1 MMMVFMKKR
10 MIKGP
15 VAAALVLMRVFTEF
29 LLVVN
34 TKSNVLI
41 SPLDRKMCTQKMNV
55 HSREGMCV
63 Y

>member
-1 MMMVFMKKR
+1 MMMGFMKKR
-10 MIKGP
+10 MIKGT
-15 VAAALVLMRVFTEF
+15 VAGAPVLMRVFGGF
-29 LLVVN
+29 LLVVV

-41 SPLDRKMCTQKMNV
+41 SPLDRKMCTQKISV